1 MPPHDDPH
9 AAPLPSGAP
18 HVDSRSAL
26 QPDEIAMLDES
37 LRLLGSRTDRMVGY
51 FYAAIFLEAPELR
64 SLFPAA
70 MDQQRDRFFRA
81 LTGAVRHFAEPDR
94 LVPMLHRLGRDHR
107 KFGVRAEDY
116 DVVGRALIST
126 LRRFG
131 DDIWVPELDQAW
143 QRAYG
148 YMADT
153 MLDGAREAATTQPA
167 WWRGEIV
174 AHERRAPDLALLVIR
189 PDRPYDYEP

>member
-1 MPPHDDPH
+1 MGGPPSRVTAAGGDTPGEWDLPDSLVTLTGMPPHDDPH

-70 MDQQRDRFFRA
+70 MDQQRDRFFRTIRY
-81 LTGAVRHFAEPDR
+81 LPPGEPGYR
-94 LVPMLHRLGRDHR
+94 L
-107 KFGVRAEDY
+107 
-116 DVVGRALIST
+116 S
-126 LRRFG
+126 
-131 DDIWVPELDQAW
+131 
-143 QRAYG
+143 
-148 YMADT
+148 
-153 MLDGAREAATTQPA
+153 
-167 WWRGEIV
+167 
-174 AHERRAPDLALLVIR
+174 VIR
-189 PDRPYDYEP
+189 LAITRPPSSGPRTIP